1 MTRRLASAGAVGG
14 RRREASAVSGR
25 RREAGAGLP
34 WVPFRAAPPPL
45 RDARSPRTKP
55 RGSEGIWREI
65 RIGVRRY
72 HRLLRAVLVA
82 VAIAIVVAQL
92 SPKPAPMTAIVAA
105 ARDLPAGAV
114 LTTADL
120 LAIAVPPA
128 DVPAGATTDVAA
140 VVGGQLSGPLR
151 RGEPLTDVRLT
162 DGVLRRPDVGLVSAP
177 VRLADSQAAQ
187 LLQPGQRIDVL
198 AASTAVGDAV
208 SSGSASGAARDGS
221 SAGAATGSA
230 TAAATVVAADVMVVA
245 IPVAAAPPGGGSQVD
260 SVGVEGALVV
270 LATSPLQA
278 RQLAQAQVTSRL
290 SAVVVG

>member
-1 MTRRLASAGAVGG
+1 MSRSASAGAVGG
-14 RRREASAVSGR
+14 RRRDAVGVR
-25 RREAGAGLP
+25 RGGAGLP

-45 RDARSPRTKP
+45 RDAPSSRTKP
-55 RGSEGIWREI
+55 RGSERLWREI

-72 HRLLRAVLVA
+72 RRLLRAVLIA
-82 VAIAIVVAQL
+82 VAALLVVGRL
-92 SPKPAPMTAIVAA
+92 SPKPAPTTAIVAA

-120 LAIAVPPA
+120 RTIALPPA
-128 DVPAGATTDVAA
+128 DVPVGATTDVAA
-140 VVGGQLSGPLR
+140 AVGSQLSGPLR

-162 DGVLRRPDVGLVSAP
+162 DGGLRRPDAGLVSAP

-198 AASTAVGDAV
+198 AASTAVGDPG
-208 SSGSASGAARDGS
+208 SSGSGS
-221 SAGAATGSA
+221 APGGTSSSTAATTA
-230 TAAATVVAADVMVVA
+230 TATVVAAGVLVVA
-245 IPVAAAPPGGGSQVD
+245 IPVASAPPGGGSQVD

-270 LATSPLQA
+270 LATTPLQA